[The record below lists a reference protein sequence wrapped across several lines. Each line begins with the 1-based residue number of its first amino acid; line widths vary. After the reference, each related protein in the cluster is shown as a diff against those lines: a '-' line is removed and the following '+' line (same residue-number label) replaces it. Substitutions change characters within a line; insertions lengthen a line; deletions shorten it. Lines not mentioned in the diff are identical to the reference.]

1 MLPTQI
7 CNFKKQVFH
16 SHNIQSICPRL
27 IKGLRCTVEVSVNAG
42 SRSAPSCLLN
52 YNYVLVL
59 CPTYLRQST
68 SISIFVQIQPC
79 TSTFVQLQLCTST
92 LFNLFVSTIISILSK
107 YDLVPVSLFNY
118 NYVLVL
124 CSTYLRQ
131 ILLVFLPKLNLVR
144 VPLFNYKFDLV
155 NLCNLFA
162 STILHHSNFY
172 CRNRVELWLSALNCQ
187 KWLSQSTH
195 CSFSQYIKNN
205 KNIRF
210 TFY

>member
-1 MLPTQI
+1 M
-7 CNFKKQVFH
+7 F
-16 SHNIQSICPRL
+16 
-27 IKGLRCTVEVSVNAG
+27 
-42 SRSAPSCLLN
+42 N

-59 CPTYLRQST
+59 CSTYLRQST

-79 TSTFVQLQLCTST
+79 TSTFFNYNFALVLCST
-92 LFNLFVSTIISILSK
+92 YLRHLLLVFLSK
-107 YDLVPVSLFNY
+107 CNLVPVPLFDY

-172 CRNRVELWLSALNCQ
+172 CRNRVELWLSALNC
-187 KWLSQSTH
+187 
-195 CSFSQYIKNN
+195 
-205 KNIRF
+205 
-210 TFY
+210 